1 VAYVIEMPKPPAGE
15 RDLAANAPGALTRRK
30 REQAHAVSPLW
41 QVAAWFLGVRSDD
54 RSWRLREHG
63 ELTVA
68 AQLEKLGS
76 DWRVLHSIEV
86 TPTTDIDHLVIGP
99 GGVFAL
105 SARCHPKSQA
115 TVNERAVKIN
125 GQPTKYLGKSR
136 EASLRAAHSLSV
148 GCRRRIDVHAA
159 IVFVDLNRLVID
171 EMPDGVHV
179 TTYRRLT
186 DWLRSH
192 SPVMTAGQVEELYA
206 KARASATWI

>member
-1 VAYVIEMPKPPAGE
+1 VAYVIEMSKSPAGD
-15 RDLAANAPGALTRRK
+15 RDLAANAPASLTRRK
-30 REQAHAVSPLW
+30 RDQSHSVSPLW
-41 QVAAWFLGVRSDD
+41 QLAAWFLGTRRDD

-68 AQLEKLGS
+68 AQLERLG
-76 DWRVLHSIEV
+76 DGWRILHSIEI

-105 SARCHPKSQA
+105 SSRCHPKSQA
-115 TVNERAVKIN
+115 TVNERTVKIN

-136 EASLRAAHSLSV
+136 EAALRAAHSLSV
-148 GCRRRIDVHAA
+148 ACRRHVDVHAA

-179 TTYRRLT
+179 TTYRRLA

-192 SPVMTAGQVEELYA
+192 AAALTPAQVDEVYA
-206 KARASATWI
+206 KARLSATWL